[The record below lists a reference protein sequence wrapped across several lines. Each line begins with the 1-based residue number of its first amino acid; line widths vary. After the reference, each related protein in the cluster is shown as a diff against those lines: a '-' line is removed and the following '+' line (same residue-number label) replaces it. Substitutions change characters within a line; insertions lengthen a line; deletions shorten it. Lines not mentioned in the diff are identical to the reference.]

1 MGSTL
6 AVPIRKALEACLR
19 HRLHGCLQRRW
30 ERRCGRCS
38 PAEMIQIV
46 HCQFT
51 YSATSHGVAVVCCVC
66 RYPLYNTPRHCI
78 AARGVNSLQQVLR
91 KVKKRQ
97 GIQCLIIKLPPQ
109 ARAINAYRSE
119 AFGPAR
125 RHPSRSK
132 TSHTTAFH
140 PVEGHP
146 RATCSFIWPHNAHQ
160 KSAVHL

>member
-30 ERRCGRCS
+30 ERQCGRCS

-66 RYPLYNTPRHCI
+66 RYPLYNTPWYCI

-97 GIQCLIIKLPPQ
+97 GIQASLPNFPRKPEPSTLTAVRLSVQPGLI
-109 ARAINAYRSE
+109 RADRKPHMLQLSIRYRGASE
-119 AFGPAR
+119 
-125 RHPSRSK
+125 SD
-132 TSHTTAFH
+132 
-140 PVEGHP
+140 
-146 RATCSFIWPHNAHQ
+146 WPHNAHQ